1 MNMYVKRYDN
11 KPAKNPEEHW
21 ADALRLSKTFN
32 EHPIVFKR
40 A

>member
-1 MNMYVKRYDN
+1 MYVKRFDN
-11 KPAKNPEEHW
+11 KAATNPDEHW
-21 ADALRLSKTFN
+21 ADALRLSKTFY